1 MTGIILRKA
10 QKLNDRYYLV
20 RDVPVFAEHVKYAKD
35 GRAEVIDERDLHA
48 IVRRMRRFG
57 PASVI
62 IGHTNSDNQYDEQDV
77 VGLAFGF
84 RVSNGNDGKKYLVC
98 DIITTNPD
106 VLNKYPRRSIELWDD
121 YTVNPI
127 ALLGSST
134 PKLDLPATII
144 KYSRKPAMDNK
155 ELVQEVLAAIQNT
168 AEWKFLSQLLQEWED
183 LQSASQE
190 VAEKVQ
196 DIGAE
201 QAEKAEQVEKHEA
214 EAEAMPF
221 ERDEGRDEVGDNE
234 KVEHKDAEQ
243 DIELI
248 EKLLNEYLEES
259 GKDNEADV
267 KKDEEQ
273 EGEQVVE
280 KEVEKEKEP
289 VKHGSYASKVAQK
302 FSSPLPK
309 KNGAQIHYQPM
320 LKRQDSEE
328 IVRLRE
334 ELQRL
339 HKERDELL
347 AVYRREKR
355 HTILNTLRTE
365 GYDIDVDEE
374 LQYADKLDDSA
385 FVEHVNR
392 IRKYYRRA
400 PTAPINP
407 KFVRPTNVNLTQE
420 MRDRAIEHA
429 TIKGITFEEA
439 IQELYG
445 IS

>member
-1 MTGIILRKA
+1 
-10 QKLNDRYYLV
+10 
-20 RDVPVFAEHVKYAKD
+20 
-35 GRAEVIDERDLHA
+35 
-48 IVRRMRRFG
+48 
-57 PASVI
+57 
-62 IGHTNSDNQYDEQDV
+62 
-77 VGLAFGF
+77 
-84 RVSNGNDGKKYLVC
+84 
-98 DIITTNPD
+98 
-106 VLNKYPRRSIELWDD
+106 
-121 YTVNPI
+121 
-127 ALLGSST
+127 T

-144 KYSRKPAMDNK
+144 KYSRKLAMDNK

-168 AEWKFLSQLLQEWED
+168 AEWKFLSQLLQEWEE

-196 DIGAE
+196 SVGAE

-214 EAEAMPF
+214 EAEAVPF
-221 ERDEGRDEVGDNE
+221 ERNEGEVSDNE
-234 KVEHKDAEQ
+234 KEEHKDVEQ

-248 EKLLNEYLEES
+248 EKMLNEYLEES
-259 GKDNEADV
+259 DKDNEADV
-267 KKDEEQ
+267 KKGEEQ
-273 EGEQVVE
+273 EAERVVA
-280 KEVEKEKEP
+280 KDVEKEKEP

-309 KNGAQIHYQPM
+309 KNDAQIRYQPM
-320 LKRQDSEE
+320 LKHQNSEE
-328 IVRLRE
+328 IVHLRE

-339 HKERDELL
+339 RKEREELL

-429 TIKGITFEEA
+429 TIKGISFEEA